1 MDFHEKVAVITGG
14 ANGIGRCIAES
25 FLDKGAFVAVID
37 TDAANGARM
46 EERFKGRLLFFA
58 GDVGEKKTLDEFVKA
73 VISRFPKVH
82 YLINNA
88 MRSKGGI
95 LSECKYEDFEYALRV
110 GVTAPYY
117 LTMKLKGR
125 FDSGAAIVNI
135 SSSRSSQ
142 SQADTESYT
151 AAKGG
156 IAALTH
162 ALSVSLPGI
171 RVNAIAPG
179 WIDISPWHDGWPVP
193 QHTIPDRA
201 QHPVGRV
208 GRAEDIANLALFLC
222 SEEAGFIT
230 GQEIFA
236 DGGMSKLMVYH
247 GDCGW
252 SYQPGS
258 KND

>member
-1 MDFHEKVAVITGG
+1 MEEKVEKNGG
-14 ANGIGRCIAES
+14 
-25 FLDKGAFVAVID
+25 K
-37 TDAANGARM
+37 M
-46 EERFKGRLLFFA
+46 LFYA
-58 GDVGEKKTLDEFVKA
+58 GDVGEKKALDEFVKA
-73 VISRFPKVH
+73 IVSRFPKVH

-193 QHTIPDRA
+193 QHPIPDRA
-201 QHPVGRV
+201 QHPICRV
-208 GRAEDIANLALFLC
+208 GQAEDIANLTLFLC

-236 DGGMSKLMVYH
+236 DGGMSKLMIYH
-247 GDCGW
+247 GDHGW
-252 SYQPGS
+252 SYQPGG